1 MRRAEAALAIIRD
14 RGTRRLPLERVHNL
28 LYNPDLYLRAY
39 ARLYPNQGAMTKGS
53 TTETVDGMSMAKIE
67 RVITSLREG
76 TFRWTPVRRVYIEKK
91 NSTKKR
97 PLGLPTWTDKLVQE
111 VMRSILET
119 YYEPQFSDHS
129 HGFRPDHG
137 CHTALQEIQRT
148 WAGTKWFIEGDIKQY
163 FDHAW

>member
-67 RVITSLREG
+67 RVINEETPTRTTDLDRQTGTGSDALHIGNILR
-76 TFRWTPVRRVYIEKK
+76 TTV
-91 NSTKKR
+91 
-97 PLGLPTWTDKLVQE
+97 
-111 VMRSILET
+111 
-119 YYEPQFSDHS
+119 
-129 HGFRPDHG
+129 
-137 CHTALQEIQRT
+137 
-148 WAGTKWFIEGDIKQY
+148 
-163 FDHAW
+163 